1 MDAGTILFGLL
12 GKMIEVYHRAGANK
26 ASCHVLVRR
35 AEAVV
40 ESVQRTARHVPR
52 DKALMDVEQAITDA
66 TTFITQFQKRGWFG
80 RAWNSTS
87 DKEEFLRHEKAI
99 TATGQTLTVSLG
111 GQMIIKQVWLPYYYR
126 CRRRHRNPCALFFC
140 VELVCDI

>member
-1 MDAGTILFGLL
+1 MDAGTTLFGLL
-12 GKMIEVYHRAGANK
+12 GKMKAACDRAVANK
-26 ASCHVLVRR
+26 ATCQVLVRR

-66 TTFITQFQKRGWFG
+66 TTYITQFQKRGWFG

-87 DKEEFLRHEKAI
+87 DEEQLLHHANEI

-126 CRRRHRNPCALFFC
+126 RRRHRNPCALFFC
-140 VELVCDI
+140 VDLVCDI